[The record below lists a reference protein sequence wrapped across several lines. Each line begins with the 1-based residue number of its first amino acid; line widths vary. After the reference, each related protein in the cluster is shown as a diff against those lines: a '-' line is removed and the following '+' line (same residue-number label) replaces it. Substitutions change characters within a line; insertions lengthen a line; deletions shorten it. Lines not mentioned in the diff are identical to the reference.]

1 MFIYHLVIL
10 LSWVCNMSKSTNN
23 LKAAFAGESQANRRY
38 LAFAKKADAEGLPQI
53 AALFRA
59 AAMAETVHA
68 LNHLRIAGE
77 IGMTISNLDE
87 AISGETFEFTK
98 MYPEFLEVSRQEKN
112 KQAEWS
118 FNVANQVEEI
128 HARLFQKALKALKA
142 NEEMPKTDYYVCEVC
157 GNTVENSA
165 PDRCLI
171 CGAPREKWLKVT

>member
-1 MFIYHLVIL
+1 
-10 LSWVCNMSKSTNN
+10 

-38 LAFAKKADAEGLPQI
+38 LAFAKKAEEEGLTQI

-59 AAMAETVHA
+59 AAEAETVHA

-98 MYPEFLEVSRQEKN
+98 MYPEFLEVSRQERN

-128 HARLFQKALKALKA
+128 HAGLFQKALNALKA
-142 NEEMPKTDYYVCEVC
+142 NEDVSKIDYYVCKVC
-157 GNTVENSA
+157 GNTVENDV

-171 CGAPREKWLKVT
+171 CGAPHTQFLKVT

>member
-1 MFIYHLVIL
+1 
-10 LSWVCNMSKSTNN
+10 MSASNNN

-38 LAFAKKADAEGLPQI
+38 LAFAKKAEEEGLPQI

-59 AAMAETVHA
+59 AAEAETVHA
-68 LNHLRIAGE
+68 MNHLRIAGE

-98 MYPEFLEVSRQEKN
+98 MYPEFLEASKKERN

-128 HARLFQKALKALKA
+128 HARLFQKALNALNK
-142 NEEMPKTDYYVCEVC
+142 NEELPIIDYYVCKVC

-165 PDRCLI
+165 PDRCSI
-171 CGAPREKWLKVT
+171 CGAPQAQFLKVT